1 LRSAPPRAQR
11 RSSAELAQWRT
22 DGFCISRGVFS
33 AAEAAALRAEAHAL
47 AGRLQERGLNPT
59 IGTQTQGGWES
70 ASLVDAGPRA
80 LQGCH
85 NVQYHSALFS
95 RMIADPRLVDRAAEL
110 IGPNVQLHHT
120 KMFIKPPEIG
130 APFPM
135 HQDVPYFEHERHS
148 MIAAVVHFDDSTV
161 EKGCIRV
168 VPGSWKLGRLDH
180 IGEGGH
186 HLEVSTYPVAEA
198 TPCEAAPG
206 DVLFFSYMC
215 IHGSM
220 PNRHPT
226 DARTSVLVQMWDPE
240 DASLHPGLGNSDRAH
255 ESRGQG
261 MMLRGVDPTCSSG
274 KGVGL
279 EPDLDRAATAAGA
292 RGLRVA
298 PAKL

>member
-1 LRSAPPRAQR
+1 MAAEQTLAIGATPSAATQL
-11 RSSAELAQWRT
+11 SAAELAQWRT
-22 DGFCISRGVFS
+22 DGFCIARGVFS

-47 AGRLQERGLNPT
+47 AGRLQERGLSPA

-186 HLEVSTYPVAEA
+186 HLALPLELLLLHRL
-198 TPCEAAPG
+198 
-206 DVLFFSYMC
+206 DL
-215 IHGSM
+215 
-220 PNRHPT
+220 
-226 DARTSVLVQMWDPE
+226 LVHVRLRDQRSG
-240 DASLHPGLGNSDRAH
+240 AGG
-255 ESRGQG
+255 GQ
-261 MMLRGVDPTCSSG
+261 
-274 KGVGL
+274 
-279 EPDLDRAATAAGA
+279 
-292 RGLRVA
+292 RVA
-298 PAKL
+298 AANRP